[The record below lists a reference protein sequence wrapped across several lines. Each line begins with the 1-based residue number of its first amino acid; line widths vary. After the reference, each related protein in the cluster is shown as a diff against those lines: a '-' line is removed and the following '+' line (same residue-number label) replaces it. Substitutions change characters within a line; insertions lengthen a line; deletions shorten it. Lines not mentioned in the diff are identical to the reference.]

1 MFVCELTASRLNYG
15 RLLLFIWVLL
25 LSSVSKYFT
34 PPTSMLLRFE
44 IYILKQ
50 KPMLPLLF
58 KIESEHG
65 IVAVSTS
72 FDVLL
77 LTVVDCFT
85 SRWPILNTR
94 TSNFLLIKLTH
105 YPEWPAIRWLQN
117 LLLRN
122 LFFSFSYHFAFFTP
136 HYGYVHH
143 FTVFLALTF
152 YVSINRCFKL
162 SFSTLT
168 WLRQP
173 TVSLQS

>member
-1 MFVCELTASRLNYG
+1 MFVCELTASRLSYG

-25 LSSVSKYFT
+25 MSLFSF
-34 PPTSMLLRFE
+34 
-44 IYILKQ
+44 LKCPANFSAYQ
-50 KPMLPLLF
+50 IRNLYKKLKPILPLLF

-105 YPEWPAIRWLQN
+105 YPKWPAVWWLQN

-162 SFSTLT
+162 SFSTLA